1 MDLKLIYEQVSK
13 ILNKLNKRQQIII
26 LTTIIVLISF
36 LTYLILFRVETKDEY
51 ENYEVLFS
59 NLSPEDSAAILQR
72 LQQEKISYKIP
83 QDNVILVPKDKVY
96 EQRINMGSLGL
107 PKASNGVGF
116 DILLENN
123 VGETP
128 FTQDMKYLI
137 AKQNELA
144 KTIESLN
151 PIDKAIVNISM
162 PKESLFVQGGYPPS
176 ASVKLTVRD
185 NMFLTPEQVI
195 GIKYLVAAAV
205 ERLVPESVKII
216 NQDGELLGEDDEAAQ
231 QSARARQAAFQR
243 KFQQNAENAME
254 AKIIK
259 FLQPSVGDGVQAQ
272 VTMDYDFSV
281 RKSTQ
286 EAFDQNPVVRGTREY
301 EKERK
306 GFRPPQIGGVPG
318 VVSNIGP
325 VQGLKEDEMMEW
337 EKESEVVINNE
348 IGKTVSNIDEHYG
361 VLKRVSASVMI
372 DGIYKEVEGEDG
384 EPRLEYSPWPQEDM
398 DKFLEGVKK
407 TIGYNEA
414 RGDQVEVINMPFRS
428 TQLDYRPKDALE
440 EFSSKVE
447 RYLSPFMPLLKYVI
461 VAVILFVFYK
471 KIVAPFAERMLEVQE
486 EEDDEIESLMQLDDD
501 EEDVNKFSELR
512 KRVED
517 QLGLGSGLDEDNI
530 KYEVLLEKMR
540 NVISERPQEIGALFQ
555 TLIRDELDLTAG
567 VQHNTSA

>member
-1 MDLKLIYEQVSK
+1 MDLKLIFEQTTRVLK
-13 ILNKLNKRQQIII
+13 KLNKRQR
-26 LTTIIVLISF
+26 IIVLATLIILISF
-36 LTYLILFRVETKDEY
+36 LTYLILFPVDTRDEY
-51 ENYEVLFS
+51 ENYDVLFS
-59 NLSPEDSAAILQR
+59 NLSPEDSASILQK
-72 LQQEKISYKIP
+72 LQQDKIPYKIP
-83 QDNVILVPKDKVY
+83 QDNIILVPKDKVY

-107 PKASNGVGF
+107 PKTSKNVGF
-116 DILLENN
+116 DILLESSI
-123 VGETP
+123 GETP
-128 FTQDMKYLI
+128 FTQDMKYLV

-151 PIDKAIVNISM
+151 PIEKAIVNISM
-162 PKESLFVQGGYPPS
+162 PKESLFVQGGHPPS
-176 ASVKLTVRD
+176 ASVKITIKD
-185 NMFLTPEQVI
+185 NMFLSTEQVI
-195 GIKYLVAAAV
+195 GIKHLVSAAV
-205 ERLVPESVKII
+205 ERLTPEAVKII
-216 NQDGELLGEDDEAAQ
+216 NQEGELLGADDEAAQ
-231 QSARARQAAFQR
+231 QGVRARQAAFQR
-243 KFQQNAENAME
+243 RFQQNAENAME

-286 EAFDQNPVVRGTREY
+286 EEFDQNPVVRGTREY

-325 VQGLKEDEMMEW
+325 VQGLKDDEIMEW
-337 EKESEVVINNE
+337 EKETEVVVNNE
-348 IGKTVSNIDEHYG
+348 IGKKISNIDEHYG

-372 DGIYKEVEGEDG
+372 DGTYTEVVGEDG
-384 EPRLEYSPWPQEDM
+384 EPRLEYSPRSQEDM

-407 TIGYNEA
+407 AIGYNEA

-428 TQLDYRPKDALE
+428 SQLGYRPQDSME
-440 EFSSKVE
+440 MITNKVE
-447 RYLSPFMPLLKYVI
+447 RYLSPFMPLLKYII
-461 VAVILFVFYK
+461 VAVIIFIFYK

-486 EEDDEIESLMQLDDD
+486 EEDDDIESLMQIDDD
-501 EEDVNKFSELR
+501 EEDDVNKFSELR

-540 NVISERPQEIGALFQ
+540 NVIMERPQEIGALFQ
-555 TLIRDELDLTAG
+555 TLIRDELDITEG
-567 VQHNTSA
+567 IGR

>member
-1 MDLKLIYEQVSK
+1 MDLKLIFEQTTRVFK
-13 ILNKLNKRQQIII
+13 KLNKRQR
-26 LTTIIVLISF
+26 IIVLATLIILISF
-36 LTYLILFRVETKDEY
+36 LTYLILFPVDTRDEY
-51 ENYEVLFS
+51 ENYDVLFS
-59 NLSPEDSAAILQR
+59 NLSPEDSASILQK
-72 LQQEKISYKIP
+72 LQQDKIPYKIP
-83 QDNVILVPKDKVY
+83 QDNIILVPKDKVY

-107 PKASNGVGF
+107 PKTSKNVGF
-116 DILLENN
+116 DILLESSI
-123 VGETP
+123 GETP
-128 FTQDMKYLI
+128 FTQDMKYLV

-151 PIDKAIVNISM
+151 PIEKAIVNISM
-162 PKESLFVQGGYPPS
+162 PKESLFVQGGHPPS
-176 ASVKLTVRD
+176 ASVKITIKD
-185 NMFLTPEQVI
+185 NMFLSTEQVI
-195 GIKYLVAAAV
+195 GIKHLVSAAV
-205 ERLVPESVKII
+205 ERLTPEAVKII
-216 NQDGELLGEDDEAAQ
+216 NQEGELLGADDEAAQ
-231 QSARARQAAFQR
+231 QGVRARQAAFQR
-243 KFQQNAENAME
+243 RFQQNAENAME

-286 EAFDQNPVVRGTREY
+286 EEFDQNPVVRGTREY

-325 VQGLKEDEMMEW
+325 VQGLKDDEIMEW
-337 EKESEVVINNE
+337 EKETEVVVNNE
-348 IGKTVSNIDEHYG
+348 IGKKISNIDEHYG

-372 DGIYKEVEGEDG
+372 DGTYTEVVGEDG
-384 EPRLEYSPWPQEDM
+384 EPRLEYSPRSQEDM

-407 TIGYNEA
+407 AIGYNEA

-428 TQLDYRPKDALE
+428 SQLGYRPQDSME
-440 EFSSKVE
+440 MITNKVE
-447 RYLSPFMPLLKYVI
+447 RYLSPFMPLLKYII
-461 VAVILFVFYK
+461 VAVIIFIFYK

-486 EEDDEIESLMQLDDD
+486 EEDDDIESLMQIDDD
-501 EEDVNKFSELR
+501 EEDDVNKFSELR

-540 NVISERPQEIGALFQ
+540 NVIMERPQEIGALFQ
-555 TLIRDELDLTAG
+555 TLIRDELDITEG
-567 VQHNTSA
+567 IGR

>member
-1 MDLKLIYEQVSK
+1 MDFKLILEQISR
-13 ILNKLNKRQQIII
+13 ILNKLNKRQRIVI
-26 LTTIIVLISF
+26 LATFVVLIGF
-36 LTYLILFRVETKDEY
+36 MTYLILFQVETKNEY
-51 ENYEVLFS
+51 ENYDVLFT

-72 LQQEKISYKIP
+72 LQQDKISYKIP

-96 EQRINMGSLGL
+96 EQRIALGSLGL
-107 PKASNGVGF
+107 PKSSKNVGF
-116 DILLENN
+116 DILLDSS

-144 KTIESLN
+144 RTIESLN
-151 PIDKAIVNISM
+151 PIEKAIVNISM

-176 ASVKLTVRD
+176 ASVKLQVRD
-185 NMFLTPEQVI
+185 NMFLSIEQVI
-195 GIKYLVAAAV
+195 GIKHLVAAAV
-205 ERLVPESVKII
+205 ERLVPENVKII
-216 NQDGELLGEDDEAAQ
+216 NQDGELLGADDEAAQ
-231 QSARARQAAFQR
+231 QGVLAKQAAFQR
-243 KFQQNAENAME
+243 RFQQNAENAME

-286 EAFDQNPVVRGTREY
+286 EEFDQNPVVRGTREY

-325 VQGLKEDEMMEW
+325 VQGLKDDEMMEW

-348 IGKTVSNIDEHYG
+348 IGKKVSNINEHYG
-361 VLKRVSASVMI
+361 VLKRVSASVMV
-372 DGIYKEVEGEDG
+372 DGTYREVVGDDG
-384 EPRLEYSPWPQEDM
+384 EPRLEYIPRSQEDM

-407 TIGYNEA
+407 AIGYNEA
-414 RGDQVEVINMPFRS
+414 RGDQVEVINMQFRNS
-428 TQLDYRPKDALE
+428 MMDYTPKDPLE
-440 EFSSKVE
+440 VFSDKVE

-461 VAVILFVFYK
+461 IAVIIFIFYK

-486 EEDDEIESLMQLDDD
+486 EEDDDIESLMQIDET

-517 QLGLGSGLDEDNI
+517 QLGLGGGFDEDSI

-540 NVISERPQEIGALFQ
+540 TIVSENPQEIGTLFQ
-555 TLIRDELDLTAG
+555 TLIRDELDIAEGRT
-567 VQHNTSA
+567 Q

>member
-1 MDLKLIYEQVSK
+1 MDLKLIFEQVTK
-13 ILNKLNKRQQIII
+13 ILNKLNKKQRIII
-26 LTTIIVLISF
+26 LATFIVLISF
-36 LTYLILFRVETKDEY
+36 LTYLILFQVDTKNEY
-51 ENYEVLFS
+51 ENYAVLFN
-59 NLSPEDSAAILQR
+59 NLDPEDSAAILQK
-72 LQQEKISYKIP
+72 LQQDKIPYKIP
-83 QDNVILVPKDKVY
+83 QDNIILVPKDKVY
-96 EQRINMGSLGL
+96 EQRITMGSLGL
-107 PKASNGVGF
+107 PKTSKNVGF

-123 VGETP
+123 IGETP

-151 PIDKAIVNISM
+151 PIEKAIVNISM
-162 PKESLFVQGGYPPS
+162 PKESLFVQGGHPPS
-176 ASVKLTVRD
+176 ASVKITVRD
-185 NMFLTPEQVI
+185 NMFLSIEQVI
-195 GIKYLVAAAV
+195 GIKHLVSAAV
-205 ERLVPESVKII
+205 ERLTPEAVKII
-216 NQDGELLGEDDEAAQ
+216 NQDGELLGADDEAAQ
-231 QSARARQAAFQR
+231 QGVRARQAAFQR
-243 KFQQNAENAME
+243 RFQQNAENAME

-286 EAFDQNPVVRGTREY
+286 EEFDQNPVVRGTREY

-325 VQGLKEDEMMEW
+325 VQGLKDDEMMEW
-337 EKESEVVINNE
+337 EKETEVVINNE
-348 IGKTVSNIDEHYG
+348 IGKKVSNIDEHYG

-372 DGIYKEVEGEDG
+372 DGTYKEVIGEDG
-384 EPRLEYSPWPQEDM
+384 EPRLEYEPRSQEDM

-407 TIGYNEA
+407 AIGYNEA

-428 TQLDYRPKDALE
+428 TQLDYRPKDSWE
-440 EFSSKVE
+440 VFSNKVE

-461 VAVILFVFYK
+461 VAVIIFIFYK

-486 EEDDEIESLMQLDDD
+486 EEDDDIESLMQIDDGED
-501 EEDVNKFSELR
+501 DVNKFSELR

-517 QLGLGSGLDEDNI
+517 QLGISSNLDEDNI

-555 TLIRDELDLTAG
+555 TLIKDELDITEG
-567 VQHNTSA
+567 IGHR

>member
-162 PKESLFVQGGYPPS
+162 PKESLFVQGGHPPS

-216 NQDGELLGEDDEAAQ
+216 NQDGELLGEDNEAAQ
-231 QSARARQAAFQR
+231 QGARARQAAFQR

-254 AKIIK
+254 TKIIK

-325 VQGLKEDEMMEW
+325 VQGLKDDEMMEW

-407 TIGYNEA
+407 AIGYNEA

-428 TQLDYRPKDALE
+428 TQQDYRPRDSLE
-440 EFSSKVE
+440 QFSSKVE
-447 RYLSPFMPLLKYVI
+447 RYLGPFMPLLKYVI

-517 QLGLGSGLDEDNI
+517 QLGLGGGLDEDNI

-540 NVISERPQEIGALFQ
+540 NVIGERPQEIGALFQ
-555 TLIRDELDLTAG
+555 TLIRDELDITTNL
-567 VQHNTSA
+567 QHN

>member
-162 PKESLFVQGGYPPS
+162 PKESLFVQGGHPPS

-216 NQDGELLGEDDEAAQ
+216 NQDGELLGEDNEAAQ
-231 QSARARQAAFQR
+231 QGARARQAAFQR

-254 AKIIK
+254 TKIIK

-325 VQGLKEDEMMEW
+325 VQGLKDDEMMEW

-407 TIGYNEA
+407 AIGYNEA

-428 TQLDYRPKDALE
+428 TQLDYRPRDSLE
-440 EFSSKVE
+440 QFSSKVE
-447 RYLSPFMPLLKYVI
+447 RYLGPFMPLLKYVI

-517 QLGLGSGLDEDNI
+517 QLGLGGGLDEDNI

-540 NVISERPQEIGALFQ
+540 NVIGERPQEIGALFQ
-555 TLIRDELDLTAG
+555 TLIRDELDITTNL
-567 VQHNTSA
+567 QHN